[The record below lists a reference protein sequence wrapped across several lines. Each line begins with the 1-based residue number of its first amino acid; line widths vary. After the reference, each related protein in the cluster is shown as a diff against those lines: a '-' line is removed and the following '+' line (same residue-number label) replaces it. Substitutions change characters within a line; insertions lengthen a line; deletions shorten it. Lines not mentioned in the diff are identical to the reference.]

1 MSETG
6 AGVKPLRAGV
16 VGVGSLGQHHARV
29 YTQIPGVT
37 LVGVV
42 DADEQRVREVAKRH
56 HCQAYTDPQALL
68 GQVDLV
74 SVVVPTFLHF
84 AVTRPF
90 LQQGVHVLLEKPMTR
105 TLEEADELIALS
117 QRYGSVFQ
125 IGHIERFNEAFQQL
139 KRILTAPGFIEV
151 HRLGPFSQRNT
162 DIGVT
167 LDLMI
172 HDLDILLHLVASPV
186 ARVEAAGVR
195 ILSEYEDIAN
205 ARLTFANGCVA
216 NVTASRVTLEAQR
229 KIRIF
234 SPECYISLDYQKQE
248 MTIYRLKPGTGAKDQ
263 NLMQRIERERLAFG
277 KREPLMAE
285 LSAFVDSIRN
295 GAAPEVTGEVG
306 RQALAAALDI
316 TAQIRNQ
323 GFYTRS

>member
-1 MSETG
+1 MPDTG
-6 AGVKPLRAGV
+6 AGLKPLRAGV

-42 DADEQRVREVAKRH
+42 DVDEARAKEVAKRH
-56 HCQAYTDPQALL
+56 HCQASTDPQSLL

-74 SVVVPTFLHF
+74 SVVVPTSLHF
-84 AVTRPF
+84 TVTRPF

-105 TLEEADELIALS
+105 TLEEADELIALA
-117 QRYGSVFQ
+117 QQHHSVFQ
-125 IGHIERFNEAFQQL
+125 IGHIERFNEAFQEL

-151 HRLGPFSQRNT
+151 HRLVPFSQRNT

-172 HDLDILLHLVASPV
+172 HDLDILLHLVNSPV
-186 ARVEAAGVR
+186 ARVDATGVK
-195 ILSEYEDIAN
+195 ILSDFEDLAN

-234 SPECYISLDYQKQE
+234 SPESYISLDYVKQE
-248 MTIYRLKPGTGAKDQ
+248 MTIFRLKPGTGAKDQ
-263 NLMQRIERERLAFG
+263 NLMQRIDRERLTFG
-277 KREPLMAE
+277 KREPLVAE
-285 LSAFVDSIRN
+285 LGAFVSSIRD

-316 TAQIRNQ
+316 TDQIRKQN
-323 GFYTRS
+323 FYTRS